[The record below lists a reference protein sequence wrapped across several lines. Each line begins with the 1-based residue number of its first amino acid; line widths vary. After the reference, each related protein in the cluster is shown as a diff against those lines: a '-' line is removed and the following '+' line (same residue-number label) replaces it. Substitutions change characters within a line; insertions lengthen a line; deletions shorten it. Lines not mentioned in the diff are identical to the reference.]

1 MKGEIHKAL
10 TQKLND
16 SLVAEI
22 PHLTRREIR
31 LPEVPSKAL
40 AVIGMRRSGKTCF
53 LTQCMADQLA
63 AGAPRESLV
72 MLNFEDDR
80 LAGMDVSDL
89 SFLLE
94 SYYQLHP
101 EFRDD
106 TQITLLLDE
115 IQLVPGWETFARR
128 ILDSEKIRLFLS
140 GSSASMLSREVHTS
154 MRGRA
159 LEVTVFPFSFRE
171 ALRHRD
177 LLPEKDWV
185 ALPKARRSLMENVF
199 RTYLAEGGF
208 PDAQN
213 LDARD
218 RRPLLQG
225 YVDIAVL
232 RDIIERHGVS
242 NPVALRWLQRHLLG
256 NPSAPF
262 SIQKFY
268 DTLKSQGLPVS
279 KDSLHAFLA
288 HFEDAFLIRTTSLFT
303 ASERQRMVN
312 PRKAYPIDPGLI
324 PIYERVGRDNLGHA
338 LETAVFIEL
347 LRRGCDVHYFRTIKG
362 NEVDFHA
369 IDAMGNTTLIQ
380 VCANA
385 SDPAILQREI
395 RSLTEAKAQHPE
407 IRTLL
412 ILLDP
417 LPTHTPVPFSIEIIP
432 AIQWFLQT
440 PTCVADLTDT

>member
-1 MKGEIHKAL
+1 MKGEIQTTL

-22 PHLTRREIR
+22 PKLTRRQIR
-31 LPEVPSKAL
+31 LPAVPGNAL

-53 LTQCMADQLA
+53 LSQCMADILA

-72 MLNFEDDR
+72 LMNFEDDR
-80 LAGMDVSDL
+80 LAGMEASDL

-94 SYYQLHP
+94 AYYLQHP
-101 EFRDD
+101 EFRDH
-106 TQITLLLDE
+106 TQVTLLLDE
-115 IQLVPGWETFARR
+115 IQLVAGWETFARR
-128 ILDSEKIRLFLS
+128 ILDSEKVRLFVS
-140 GSSASMLSREVHTS
+140 GSSATMLSREVHTS

-159 LEVTVFPFSFRE
+159 MEVTVLPFSFRE
-171 ALRHRD
+171 ALLHRG
-177 LLPEKDWV
+177 LLPDKDWT
-185 ALPKARRSLMENVF
+185 ALPKARRSTLEKAF
-199 RTYLAEGGF
+199 RTYLTDGGF
-208 PDAQN
+208 PDAQ
-213 LDARD
+213 DIDIRD

-225 YVDIAVL
+225 YVDVAVL
-232 RDIIERHGVS
+232 RDIIERHGIS
-242 NPVALRWLQRHLLG
+242 NPIALRWLQRHLLG
-256 NPSAPF
+256 NPTAPF

-268 DTLKSQGLPVS
+268 DVLKSQGLPIS

-288 HFEDAFLIRTTSLFT
+288 YFEDAFLIRTTSLFT

-324 PIYERVGRDNLGHA
+324 PIYERVGRDNLGHS

-347 LRRGCDVHYFRTIKG
+347 LRRGCEVHYFRTSQG

-369 IDAMGNTTLIQ
+369 VDASGTTRLIQ

-385 SDPAILQREI
+385 SNPATLQREV
-395 RSLTEAKAQHPE
+395 RSLMEAKAQHPE
-407 IRTLL
+407 TRTIL

-417 LPTHTPVPFSIEIIP
+417 LPSGTAVPESVELIP
-432 AIQWFLQT
+432 AIQWFLET
-440 PTCVADLTDT
+440 PEN

>member
-1 MKGEIHKAL
+1 MKGEIHSAL
-10 TQKLND
+10 TQKIND
-16 SLVAEI
+16 SLVAVI
-22 PHLTRREIR
+22 PRLTCREIR
-31 LPEVPSKAL
+31 LPLVPGKAL

-53 LTQCMADQLA
+53 LSQCMADLLA
-63 AGAPRESLV
+63 AGAPRESLLL
-72 MLNFEDDR
+72 MNFEDDR
-80 LAGMDVSDL
+80 LAGMEASDL
-89 SFLLE
+89 SFMLE

-101 EFRDD
+101 EFRDH
-106 TQITLLLDE
+106 TRITLLLDE
-115 IQLVPGWETFARR
+115 VQLIPGWETFARR

-159 LEVTVFPFSFRE
+159 MEVTVFPFSFRE
-171 ALRHRD
+171 ALSHRN
-177 LLPEKDWV
+177 LLPEKEWH
-185 ALPKARRSLMENVF
+185 ALPKARRSTLEKAF
-199 RTYLAEGGF
+199 RTYLTEGGF

-213 LDARD
+213 LDVRD

-225 YVDIAVL
+225 YVDVAVL
-232 RDIIERHGVS
+232 RDVIERHGIS
-242 NPVALRWLQRHLLG
+242 NPIALRWLQRHLLG
-256 NPSAPF
+256 NPAAPF

-268 DTLKSQGLPVS
+268 EALKSQGLPIS

-288 HFEDAFLIRTTSLFT
+288 HFEDAFLIRTTSLLT

-324 PIYERVGRDNLGHA
+324 PIYERTHRDNLGHA
-338 LETAVFIEL
+338 LETAVLIEL
-347 LRRGCDVHYFRTIKG
+347 LRRGCEVHYFRTLQG

-369 IDAMGNTTLIQ
+369 IDVAGNPMLIQ

-385 SDPAILQREI
+385 SDPATLQREV
-395 RSLTEAKAQHPE
+395 RSLLEAKTQHPD

-417 LPTHTPVPFSIEIIP
+417 LSPSTSVPDGIELTS
-432 AIQWFLQT
+432 AIQWFLE
-440 PTCVADLTDT
+440 

>member
-1 MKGEIHKAL
+1 MKGEIQTTL

-16 SLVAEI
+16 SLVAGI
-22 PHLTRREIR
+22 PTLTRREIR
-31 LPEVPSKAL
+31 LPGVPGKAL

-53 LTQCMADQLA
+53 LSQCMADLLA

-72 MLNFEDDR
+72 LMNFEDDR
-80 LAGMDVSDL
+80 LAGMDASDL

-94 SYYQLHP
+94 AYYQRHP
-101 EFRDD
+101 EFRDH
-106 TQITLLLDE
+106 TQVTLFLDE
-115 IQLVPGWETFARR
+115 IQLVSGWETFARR
-128 ILDSEKIRLFLS
+128 ILDSEKVRLFLS

-159 LEVTVFPFSFRE
+159 MEVTVFPYSFRE
-171 ALRHRD
+171 ALLHRG
-177 LLPEKDWV
+177 LLPDQDWS
-185 ALPKARRSLMENVF
+185 ALPKARRSTLENAF
-199 RTYLAEGGF
+199 RTYLTDGGF
-208 PDAQN
+208 PEAQ
-213 LDARD
+213 DIAIRD

-225 YVDIAVL
+225 YVDVAVL
-232 RDIIERHGVS
+232 RDIIERHGIS
-242 NPVALRWLQRHLLG
+242 NPIALRWLQRHLLG
-256 NPSAPF
+256 DPTAPF

-268 DTLKSQGLPVS
+268 DALKSQGLPIS

-288 HFEDAFLIRTTSLFT
+288 YFEDAFLIRTTSLFT

-347 LRRGCDVHYFRTIKG
+347 LRRGCDVHYFRTSHG

-369 IDAMGNTTLIQ
+369 ADPAGNTLHIQ
-380 VCANA
+380 VSANA
-385 SDPAILQREI
+385 SNPATLQREV
-395 RSLTEAKAQHPE
+395 RSLLEAKAQDPDT
-407 IRTLL
+407 RTLL

-417 LPTHTPVPFSIEIIP
+417 LPPGTAVPESIEIIP
-432 AIQWFLQT
+432 AIQWFLEA
-440 PTCVADLTDT
+440 PEI

>member
-1 MKGEIHKAL
+1 MKGEIQTTL

-22 PHLTRREIR
+22 PTLTRREIR
-31 LPEVPSKAL
+31 LPEVAGKAL

-53 LTQCMADQLA
+53 LSQCMSDLLA

-72 MLNFEDDR
+72 LMNFEDDR
-80 LAGMDVSDL
+80 LAGMDASDL

-94 SYYQLHP
+94 AYYQRHP
-101 EFRDD
+101 EFRDH
-106 TQITLLLDE
+106 TQVTLFLDE
-115 IQLVPGWETFARR
+115 IQLVSGWETFARR
-128 ILDSEKIRLFLS
+128 ILDSEKVRLFLS

-159 LEVTVFPFSFRE
+159 MEVTVFPFSFRE
-171 ALRHRD
+171 ALLHRE
-177 LLPEKDWV
+177 LLPDQDWS
-185 ALPKARRSLMENVF
+185 ALPKARRSTLEKAF
-199 RTYLAEGGF
+199 RTYLTDGGF
-208 PDAQN
+208 PDAQ
-213 LDARD
+213 DIDIRD

-225 YVDIAVL
+225 YVDVAVL
-232 RDIIERHGVS
+232 RDIIERHGIS
-242 NPVALRWLQRHLLG
+242 NPIALRWLQRHLLG
-256 NPSAPF
+256 NPTAPF

-268 DTLKSQGLPVS
+268 DALKSQGLPIS

-288 HFEDAFLIRTTSLFT
+288 YFEDAFLIRTTSLFT
-303 ASERQRMVN
+303 PSERQRMVN

-347 LRRGCDVHYFRTIKG
+347 LRRGCDVHYFRTSQG
-362 NEVDFHA
+362 NEVDFRA
-369 IDAMGNTTLIQ
+369 ADPAGNTLHIQ

-385 SDPAILQREI
+385 SNPATLQREV
-395 RSLTEAKAQHPE
+395 RSLLEAKAQDQDT
-407 IRTLL
+407 RTLL

-417 LPTHTPVPFSIEIIP
+417 LPPGTAVPESVEIIP
-432 AIQWFLQT
+432 AIQWFLEA
-440 PTCVADLTDT
+440 PEI

>member
-1 MKGEIHKAL
+1 VRGEIQKTL
-10 TQKLND
+10 NQKLND

-22 PHLTRREIR
+22 PRLTRREIR
-31 LPEVPSKAL
+31 LPAVPGKAV

-53 LTQCMADQLA
+53 LSQCMTDLLA
-63 AGAPRESLV
+63 SGAPRESL
-72 MLNFEDDR
+72 LLINFEDDR
-80 LAGMDVSDL
+80 LVGMDAADL

-101 EFRDD
+101 EFRDH
-106 TQITLLLDE
+106 TQVTLLLDE
-115 IQLVPGWETFARR
+115 IQLVSGWETFARR

-159 LEVTVFPFSFRE
+159 MEVTVFPFSFRE
-171 ALRHRD
+171 ALSHRD
-177 LLPEKDWV
+177 LLPEKDWD
-185 ALPKARRSLMENVF
+185 ALPKARRSILEKAF
-199 RTYLAEGGF
+199 RTYLSEGGF

-213 LDARD
+213 LDVRD

-225 YVDIAVL
+225 YVDVAVL
-232 RDIIERHGVS
+232 RDIIERHGIS

-256 NPSAPF
+256 NPAAPF

-268 DTLKSQGLPVS
+268 DALKSQGLPVS

-288 HFEDAFLIRTTSLFT
+288 YFEDAFLIRTTSLFT

-347 LRRGCDVHYFRTIKG
+347 LRRGYEVHYFRTPEG

-369 IDAMGNTTLIQ
+369 VDAAGNTQLIQ
-380 VCANA
+380 VCVNA
-385 SDPAILQREI
+385 SDPATLQREV
-395 RSLTEAKAQHPE
+395 RSLVEAKARHPE
-407 IRTLL
+407 MRTLL

-417 LPTHTPVPFSIEIIP
+417 LPPGTTVPDTIELTP
-432 AIQWFLQT
+432 AISWFLQS
-440 PTCVADLTDT
+440 VKQ

>member
-1 MKGEIHKAL
+1 MKGEIHSAL
-10 TQKLND
+10 TQKIND
-16 SLVAEI
+16 SLVAVI
-22 PHLTRREIR
+22 PRLTRREIR
-31 LPEVPSKAL
+31 LPLVPGKAL

-53 LTQCMADQLA
+53 LSQCMADLLA
-63 AGAPRESLV
+63 AGAPRESLLL
-72 MLNFEDDR
+72 MNFEDDR
-80 LAGMDVSDL
+80 LAGMEASDL
-89 SFLLE
+89 SFMLE

-101 EFRDD
+101 EFRDH
-106 TQITLLLDE
+106 TRITLLLDE
-115 IQLVPGWETFARR
+115 VQLIPGWETFARR

-159 LEVTVFPFSFRE
+159 MEVTVFPFSFRE
-171 ALRHRD
+171 ALSHRN
-177 LLPEKDWV
+177 LLPEKEWH
-185 ALPKARRSLMENVF
+185 ALPKARRSTLEKAF
-199 RTYLAEGGF
+199 RTYLTEGGF

-213 LDARD
+213 LDVRD

-225 YVDIAVL
+225 YVDVAVL
-232 RDIIERHGVS
+232 RDVIERHGIS
-242 NPVALRWLQRHLLG
+242 NPIALRWLQRHLLG
-256 NPSAPF
+256 NPAAPL

-268 DTLKSQGLPVS
+268 DALKSQGLPIS

-288 HFEDAFLIRTTSLFT
+288 HFEDAFLIRTTSLLT

-324 PIYERVGRDNLGHA
+324 PIYERTHRDNLGHA
-338 LETAVFIEL
+338 LETAVLIEL
-347 LRRGCDVHYFRTIKG
+347 LRRGCEVHYFRTLQG

-369 IDAMGNTTLIQ
+369 IDAAGDPMLIQ

-385 SDPAILQREI
+385 SDPATLQREV
-395 RSLTEAKAQHPE
+395 RSLLEAKTQHPD

-417 LPTHTPVPFSIEIIP
+417 LSPGTSVPDGIELTS
-432 AIQWFLQT
+432 AIQWFLE
-440 PTCVADLTDT
+440 